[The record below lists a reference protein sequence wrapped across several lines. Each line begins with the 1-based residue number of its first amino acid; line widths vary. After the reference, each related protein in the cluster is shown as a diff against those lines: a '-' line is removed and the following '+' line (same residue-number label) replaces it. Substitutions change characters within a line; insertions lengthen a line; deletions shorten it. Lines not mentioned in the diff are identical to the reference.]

1 MRFIAGFLRQTVD
14 IRLVEDARAVS
25 APKITDKRAG
35 QAGTDQD
42 EGEILRQW
50 EKQTS
55 ENGRNDEDK
64 RVFNWWPLAEVN
76 SKPTKY
82 HDGQQ
87 HPEGELRKRIG
98 HCTRNNGTNWY
109 KPQHHDKRQPF
120 LGFCLMH
127 GRL

>member
-1 MRFIAGFLRQTVD
+1 M
-14 IRLVEDARAVS
+14 
-25 APKITDKRAG
+25 
-35 QAGTDQD
+35 
-42 EGEILRQW
+42 RQW

-109 KPQHHDKRQPF
+109 KPQHHDQRQPF
-120 LGFCLMH
+120 LGFCLRH
-127 GRL
+127 GEVDPVDWTANKTGFRDEQAITNDWIVSFRLVRTPRPW